1 MIPAARNAPEERVHR
16 RVQIPKVALEI
27 GVSEQRM
34 AQKQEPRGDQQHIIF
49 FGVHQHTYIR
59 IYIYI

>member
-49 FGVHQHTYIR
+49 WGIHQHTYIR
-59 IYIYI
+59 I